1 MTVNDFPKIRTAIE
15 FAHAARLAA
24 ESAQAALTAERGDWR
39 LRAQAASARAAH
51 QVAEDA
57 LLAAYARDLLPSILG
72 GAWHVCRP
80 GQSPVWAAYARGGAG
95 AESVGDFTG
104 ALVDHPHTFRRVGSR
119 GRLTWE
125 NSVVLTEP
133 YNVWSRDRGAVTDE
147 ARAHAA
153 LLHARHGLSVWT
165 RPDLSGWFVGW
176 TSLVLIARGIAPAR
190 APAFGF
196 TALS

>member
-1 MTVNDFPKIRTAIE
+1 MSDDFPKIRAAIE
-15 FAHAARLAA
+15 FAHVARLAA
-24 ESAQAALTAERGDWR
+24 ESAQAASRGNWR
-39 LRAQAASARAAH
+39 LRAQAASARDVHQAAA
-51 QVAEDA
+51 VA
-57 LLAAYARDLLPSILG
+57 LRAAYARELLPSILG

-80 GQSPVWAAYARGGAG
+80 GQSPVWAGYARGDGG
-95 AESVGDFTG
+95 AESVRDFTG

-125 NSVVLTEP
+125 NSVVLAEP

-153 LLHARHGLSVWT
+153 RLHARHGLSVWT
-165 RPDLSGWFVGW
+165 RADLSGWFMGW
-176 TSLVLIARGIAPAR
+176 TALVLIARGIAPNR